1 MRISRA
7 LMGRVAMV
15 AVPLAISTAMVVAA
29 PSTTLRDNPG
39 VSATMEIADGT
50 CPATIP
56 ITVRA
61 SNADDLKHGSKA
73 LLRVMA
79 WAQVNV
85 QMTCPQ
91 ASAIQLTGI
100 LNGEGVYKGGA
111 QRSDG
116 WALVEAAIASKLQAA
131 QPDVQIA
138 TTTPPPAPMTPL
150 PANGATGVQ
159 PAAPIATALAIT
171 PCDKFGGHPDDPE
184 SVTAGISDEMLDAK
198 AVISACE
205 TSIKADPAIPRQHFQ
220 LARGYLKANRI
231 EDTVEQLLLAA
242 QEGHGGALAHLGDL
256 HLSGVPGIE
265 ADPMLAR
272 SLYER
277 AVASGFEPAKRVLA
291 EFEDKTEELER
302 AEREEAEEMNSAKS
316 SVSSGKLNTYSYPQV
331 IENIAKR
338 QFDNIE
344 NNERWVKSYLYNIAD
359 NIRAVCETHFTQNEV
374 NRFKAEAER
383 DHFNIGQAAV
393 GATILGQ
400 MTMYAEMLRNPGAF
414 VQEAQ
419 ASSADNDPFDVALK
433 DTSALFQRH
442 MCKTPGLSQFSNNLK
457 AYVMNEEA
465 PLPAPDAIMN
475 ACLRNP
481 LSSKYKPSD
490 FCACFVGGLAN
501 ARVSQ
506 ANRRDLSTQFNATAQ
521 KLVSI
526 DKNRVVFRACQSG
539 Y

>member
-1 MRISRA
+1 MRIVRPP
-7 LMGRVAMV
+7 MGRVVLV
-15 AVPLAISTAMVVAA
+15 AAPLALSTAMVVAE
-29 PSTTLRDNPG
+29 PSTSLREYPG
-39 VSATMEIADGT
+39 VSATMEIANGT

-56 ITVRA
+56 VTVRA

-73 LLRVMA
+73 LSRVMA

-91 ASAIQLTGI
+91 ASAIQLTGL
-100 LNGEGVYKGGA
+100 LNGVGVYMGGA

-116 WALVEAAIASKLQAA
+116 WALVEAAMPGKPRVAPS
-131 QPDVQIA
+131 DVKVVK
-138 TTTPPPAPMTPL
+138 TTPLSAPAP
-150 PANGATGVQ
+150 
-159 PAAPIATALAIT
+159 APIATAPAIT
-171 PCDKFGGHPDDPE
+171 PCDTLAGHPDDPE
-184 SVTAGISDEMLDAK
+184 SVTYGISDEKLDAK
-198 AVISACE
+198 TVINACE
-205 TSIKADPAIPRQHFQ
+205 TSIKASPTAPRMHFQ

-231 EDTVEQLLLAA
+231 EDALEQLLIAA
-242 QEGHGGALAHLGDL
+242 QEGHGGALAYLGDL
-256 HLSGVPGIE
+256 YLSGVPGVE
-265 ADPMLAR
+265 ADPVLAR

-277 AVASGFEPAKRVLA
+277 AVVSGFEPAKQVLA
-291 EFEDKTEELER
+291 EFEDKTEEFEK
-302 AEREEAEEMNSAKS
+302 AEREEAEALNSATP
-316 SVSSGKLNTYSYPQV
+316 SVSSGKLNPYSYPQV

-338 QFDNIE
+338 QFNNIE
-344 NNERWVKSYLYNIAD
+344 YNERWVKSYLYNVAD
-359 NIRAVCETHFTQNEV
+359 NILAVCETHFTQNEV
-374 NRFKAEAER
+374 NRLKAEAAR
-383 DHFNIGQAAV
+383 DHFNIGQAAA

-400 MTMYAEMLRNPGAF
+400 MTLYAEMLKNPGAF

-419 ASSADNDPFDVALK
+419 ASNADNDPFDVSLK

-457 AYVMNEEA
+457 AYVMNDEA

-481 LSSKYKPSD
+481 LPSKYSPSD

-506 ANRRDLSTQFNATAQ
+506 ANRRDLTTQFNTTAQ

-526 DKNRVVFRACQSG
+526 DKNRVAFRACQSG